1 MVHMNKKKELLA
13 FDEMIWACL
22 LHCLL
27 STMTYFIEGDFA
39 DGFDALMT
47 AVLLMTMML
56 MTMMFMTT
64 MVITLMLLAMM
75 LMTTMVVPMMLMTTM
90 LKAEDSIQ
98 IPADTISGLYFWLYW
113 EMTTI
118 MMKLKKNMMD
128 RQRLCF
134 SFMKTSPQT
143 KCHKQSLIFTSLAF
157 IARQLLCQYKLFPL
171 IPFIMFIRV
180 NLVIMVIMVISILNC
195 QSHFSKVFVKYPHS
209 PGSDQ

>member
-1 MVHMNKKKELLA
+1 
-13 FDEMIWACL
+13 
-22 LHCLL
+22 
-27 STMTYFIEGDFA
+27 MTYFIEGDFA

-56 MTMMFMTT
+56 MTT
-64 MVITLMLLAMM
+64 MVM
-75 LMTTMVVPMMLMTTM
+75 PTM

-157 IARQLLCQYKLFPL
+157 IARQLLCQY
-171 IPFIMFIRV
+171 
-180 NLVIMVIMVISILNC
+180 
-195 QSHFSKVFVKYPHS
+195 
-209 PGSDQ
+209 

>member
-1 MVHMNKKKELLA
+1 M
-13 FDEMIWACL
+13 
-22 LHCLL
+22 
-27 STMTYFIEGDFA
+27 SYFVEGDFA
-39 DGFDALMT
+39 DGFEALMT

-56 MTMMFMTT
+56 MTMMVMS
-64 MVITLMLLAMM
+64 M
-75 LMTTMVVPMMLMTTM
+75 M

-143 KCHKQSLIFTSLAF
+143 KCHKLSLLWLF
-157 IARQLLCQYKLFPL
+157 I
-171 IPFIMFIRV
+171 IR
-180 NLVIMVIMVISILNC
+180 
-195 QSHFSKVFVKYPHS
+195 
-209 PGSDQ
+209 